1 MHRHRSP
8 FFREYSGKE
17 VLGASET
24 LTQIFVSTELSH
36 LGVSVWVLN
45 LGRYVCQGGGSPMGG
60 GSCGSLQDRLK
71 LSAFIRHLLR
81 A

>member
-1 MHRHRSP
+1 MHGHRSP
-8 FFREYSGKE
+8 LFREYSGKK

-45 LGRYVCQGGGSPMGG
+45 LGRYVCQGGG
-60 GSCGSLQDRLK
+60 
-71 LSAFIRHLLR
+71 
-81 A
+81 